1 MATRP
6 STTAPP
12 WRRRGVCLTA
22 GVHTPGS
29 QAALECPL
37 RHAKG
42 VDTGSPES
50 ASNPARRSH
59 GSNTIF
65 RDGRADDPGGPSVT

>member
-1 MATRP
+1 MAHSP

-12 WRRRGVCLTA
+12 WRRRGGCLTA

-42 VDTGSPES
+42 GRYRV
-50 ASNPARRSH
+50 ARIRFEYRH
-59 GSNTIF
+59 EI
-65 RDGRADDPGGPSVT
+65 DGFHDGFS